1 MNVSLR
7 MGNRRLVAEE
17 VLGGLSLGIK
27 ALVFLL
33 AVVTAAGLFYA
44 WCSVKALNYSYEL
57 SKELETQREQLEMAR
72 RLKVELGNLRGPERL
87 EREAARLGL
96 AAPKP
101 EQMRGM
107 K

>member
-17 VLGGLSLGIK
+17 AMGLSLGIK

-33 AVVTAAGLFYA
+33 AALTAAGLFYA

-72 RLKVELGNLRGPERL
+72 RLKVELGSLRGPERL

-96 AAPKP
+96 AAPKT